1 MSQLRITKQSSDVR
15 QGIAVRTVGTF
26 LIRCLVMAGC
36 VIPITAQDRGN
47 TTAQEYGDAVYRV
60 LASGAGWDLDY
71 NHTGAFRRL
80 RRKP

>member
-26 LIRCLVMAGC
+26 LIGCLVMAGC

-47 TTAQEYGDAVYRV
+47 PPPKNTVTPF
-60 LASGAGWDLDY
+60 
-71 NHTGAFRRL
+71 TGF
-80 RRKP
+80 